1 MGLID
6 KYIQTWKTL
15 QKAKLTKEGDVRF
28 LLPKYMRKHG
38 SLFEDDGITIRND
51 VLARAFLLKD
61 NGHF

>member
-15 QKAKLTKEGDVRF
+15 QKAKLTNKGDVRF
-28 LLPKYMRKHG
+28 LLPKHMRKHG

-51 VLARAFLLKD
+51 VLARAFLMKE
-61 NGHF
+61 